1 MAQDKRIFTGG
12 MDKDSEPR
20 LIKNGDYRH
29 AENIRNVAS
38 SDGTSGSVEN
48 IEGTE
53 EVIHNFP
60 GSEINEITTHDESG
74 FITDVEPSSTL
85 YSQKIILTGRELNGF
100 KYNFT
105 IVNHIDSNGTL
116 SDEGITLDWY
126 GNSAGTNTTE
136 YLFGKFGPGGSLS
149 ENITIV
155 NKNTGDLSTAHV
167 NQETLNFNSGV
178 PSMSTGGFILEIEII
193 ADNPGIDFELNFFS
207 SYSAETNQTWSST
220 ISSLHPDGHLFIQN
234 AGTMILSSAYDFGV
248 TDAVN
253 DLTSEDGSPIG
264 DFPSSSDGVTQ
275 ILLEFEGVEPTTP
288 ENVTGTTIF
297 SYNENADGS
306 FNVLP
311 FAEIGSGK
319 FDTGDEYEFDASQ
332 NNIAEALVDKFT
344 NFESPVLETS
354 LGQQILLRSRY
365 NIITG
370 FNQSTRLNSVRP
382 KSSDTEGADSS
393 FYYLLKNY
401 VSKIDLVPLNL
412 PSEATLEGNVYT
424 ITGRSVTAKEE
435 FFFPANIVKGKS
447 YRIQGVLT
455 TMVAS
460 NSISFKLGK
469 LISQPFSTQGQ
480 SIECTFTAEENVNK
494 FSFVIDNA
502 FTTDTDKVEITG
514 LTISEYEE
522 PNSKLQVLIQGSRRY
537 DFNLC
542 FGTSEEQV
550 KKNLEDGL
558 PPEASIRFID
568 GSVGAKLIPYSST
581 GVGLNDNVDIVA
593 LEQLIA
599 SLENTIT
606 TLEAEISNLTLE
618 HIDALDALQADFDA
632 DSTQAAADLATLQ
645 AELDTLI
652 TANDVLQTEYDSV
665 NLQLTEALASAN
677 TNAQDIVSLNNLINE
692 LDLEIQG
699 LETAVANAVGSN
711 LITNGGFDNETLD
724 GTQGW
729 LPHPDASSGSVSI
742 SGGVLNLDRPRIP
755 ESGEVTAVQ
764 AYTSDESSSIVESGK
779 FYRLSFD
786 IVSVVGSTGDPTS
799 AEMKYFNGATYVSL
813 GTGFTTG
820 NSVIEYYEAAGTS
833 LFITNH
839 TKEVNVSI
847 DNVVLEEISLA
858 TINDFLDLENQLD
871 AAETAATEAQD
882 ELTVVNQSLS
892 DTDINWANAY
902 NNILSTLD
910 SLLGTS
916 SSSVGILE
924 GITVTDSD
932 LQDSIS
938 EITTEIND
946 IISNTTSLA
955 DSIGVNYNTELTIS
969 ENISSLNNNI
979 QSLISQVDA
988 FTLPDYSSTSSS
1000 DINAAVTTYNTA
1012 VQNALDTADQS
1023 LLEAQTLND
1032 ELNAQTDSD
1041 QETIDANTELISTLE
1056 TSIEEFEA
1064 QLDSIQIINSSGGV
1078 VSQEDYDTLV
1088 AENENLEF
1096 FNVAFQAQIGDLS
1109 AANVQNNQNN
1119 QALAA
1124 DVTLLWG
1131 YIESLLTGVSIYQD
1145 ISNETIEN
1153 LSSISNITQGDIDN
1167 FVSSFN
1173 DVTDQLNNQIST
1185 LEETLNNAL
1194 AEVTT
1199 TFDFDSSS
1207 ANDKYIFTYVGN
1219 IPDLNTRSIADI
1231 FRNSYVNNYGYGL
1244 GIGHLAISR
1253 ISNDFSEAVSIN
1265 SNDIIS
1271 SSNQPGLVSIIANS
1285 AGSNLFHDNN
1295 YGFSASYNS
1304 LIGNNAPS
1312 NTILSPD
1319 FTFVKY
1325 PDQNA
1330 ILIYKYNVSA
1340 DEFES
1345 YKITY
1350 LTGGELI
1357 HNNTFPN
1364 NSSNAVGEAGGQ
1376 LDSENV
1382 STWLEN
1388 QTFTSGSITKPIT
1401 HGTQVQ
1407 IEVLS
1412 GSTTGF
1418 YINGSLEENV
1428 IVGPNNPNAVY
1439 TLASFPEVE
1448 NTILSS
1454 NNLAS
1459 GSLYPDADN
1468 RALRS
1473 LRLDCFVE
1481 YIAGDSTIEEN
1492 PEESD
1497 ITRTHEG
1504 STRKMI
1510 KSFSTGITTTTSI
1523 DSSMFN
1529 WKCVG
1534 SYEDKPKS
1542 RVYYFICSKDINSR
1556 KQDCI
1561 LEYDLL
1567 KDKIVTVYQDGR
1579 PSTTGTPNN
1588 ILNFSQKFL
1597 ITGINKVDDI
1607 LYWTDNFNRPR
1618 KINVEL
1624 AKANEVNIKNA
1635 TTFEDVYY
1643 NNNQSSVFIG
1653 VSDNH
1658 GFEIGDHI
1666 YTQINQ
1672 STPLPGVEGN
1682 NGYTKVT
1689 GVIPKLKDG
1698 VTLKVTQGDAAV
1710 VVYGADGNP
1719 TDDFGDLSAGQ
1730 FIGIEE
1736 MISGTSTN
1744 FPYYYE
1750 VASVSGSTITLTTP
1764 YNQETTSSAPF
1775 ANPLQNQSDI
1785 NVGGLITE
1793 CPWAGTFTALPGV
1806 ILHVNPEGAYSPLV
1820 SFGDTIEKAKYLDA
1834 VKYQPTHKPTT
1845 ELSVDSDIATNN
1857 ILDNVFQFKYRYL
1870 HVDEEFTSYSPIS
1883 DVFIDPAF
1891 ALNSVVSASN
1901 YLDMANKISI
1911 TYDDATPDVD
1921 TIEIVAR
1928 KGNDGEFFL
1937 VDTIPNNFITY
1948 LKKLKNEVIANSEYE
1963 YTDLDSVLSFY
1974 NNGTYPFVDKVDS
1987 DKLYD
1992 AVPKKAKAQTILS
2005 NNRIAYGNVV
2015 EGYDNTKMI
2024 IKSNF
2029 TNDGS
2034 VTLTSDSTS
2043 IPVLSGWLDDMTNFF
2058 DFSVDGPGIVGQFQI
2073 AGGSSHTRHTIKF
2086 DLSSLSLSSDI
2097 NQQLMINYSWSFNKG
2112 GVDRDGSYSTGPLD
2126 VTGFTSI
2133 DQVGT
2138 FLQAYV
2144 SDDFNSVEFIGNNG
2158 SSITSSYS
2166 SSAKTLTIE
2175 FNYGPNADG
2184 TLVFNLNNG
2193 DFSSTNNSTFTQG
2206 DGGLSSFKTGAFHN
2220 FGVAYFDETNRCS
2233 FVNVAP
2239 DYGFVQVDN
2248 PTTGGED
2255 LFGVNFNGTRPY
2267 NKFYSETSGPDL
2279 SESSSVNFNI
2289 YNKPPRWATHYQM
2302 YYTGNTTVDEFIQMT
2317 VVNAKV
2323 SDDSNDK
2330 QIYLSLQSLKGEGWS
2345 YNESNNSQLDYNFV
2359 KGDRVR
2365 FISFDPGSGREKFTE
2380 YVDLEIAGDDLYV
2393 GEDGEPFN
2401 ASSDPIS
2408 GFYIRIN
2415 DPESTSVNTGSGP
2428 VDLSHAGVSTTV
2440 DGTGY
2445 ENLIVEIYRPKRN
2458 LDEDLM
2464 VYYEIGEKYPIIN
2477 AGKGNRSHS
2486 GDADQTSDYT
2496 FNKELNVDISS
2507 TPSSINIKSG
2517 DIYLKA
2523 RTMSTSTTGAS
2534 SETFFPED
2542 YYLNDFHRTNHYS
2555 KGRINVINNN
2565 AAERHLEASVYYS
2578 ETYSST
2584 GSINGL
2590 SNFNLA
2596 NIPYYDY
2603 NKNFGSIQSLMMK
2616 DDDLLIF
2623 HENKVGRVLVQKDIL
2638 TTASG
2643 EGLVSLSNRVIDN
2656 YVSLYSGEYGC
2667 CLQPE
2672 SISKFGNR
2680 FYFVDIKRGSVLR
2693 LSNDGLTVIS
2703 DQGMRDYFRDLG
2715 EMYVINDPENQ
2726 KENVFNIVAG
2736 YDPKYDEYIVTF
2748 PDVYEANQY
2757 SWGNGK
2763 TFWDS
2768 DYETYRSKSNR
2779 LKKIFSAKT
2788 IAFNERTNRWTS
2800 FYDFYPDY
2808 YARVGRQFI
2817 GFKNGRLYKHNMTDR
2832 GYQKLHTGPGNW
2844 QYKYN
2849 HLYDAQYDSTI
2860 QFPFNIEPSSVKS
2873 YNAISLES
2881 DSKFFTSMY
2890 TNIGQTVGGGLGL
2903 LEMGYDTTI
2912 DTEIGYKKVD
2922 GLINNYD
2929 EGVVEDTR
2937 IFGTDTK
2944 FFEDVKKGD
2953 IVRIWGTTPE
2963 GGYTS
2968 VTRLISAVVS
2978 NSILRLSDHATLIL
2992 ENSYM
2997 EVIDYKTKEGVQYA
3011 NIPFVESNPRGD
3023 VALSYTNEHGDGSEF
3038 FGVGSVNEPS
3048 STVISNNL
3056 GSLTGAP
3063 GYSLINPAKVKPSSM
3078 IVGAEYALYSLGDSD
3093 VSSLSQFGVTSVG
3106 DVFTYTKKA
3115 SFDAIEDNNISVIST
3130 DYKLY
3135 LQKEDGSTVFL
3146 GYAWGRGTTVHF
3158 VKAESYSPPVDIIGF
3173 LFIVKNGN
3181 VEGER
3186 MKGQYMMTTLTTNS
3200 SDIYSGEAYASRY
3213 KFNLYAA
3220 NADVDKSELS
3230 NK

>member
-48 IEGTE
+48 IEGTK

-60 GSEINEITTHDESG
+60 GSEINQITTHDESG
-74 FITDVEPSSTL
+74 FVTDVEPSSTL

-136 YLFGKFGPGGSLS
+136 YLFSKFGPGGSLS

-167 NQETLNFNSGV
+167 NQETLNFNSGN

-234 AGTMILSSAYDFGV
+234 AGVMILSSAYDFGV

-288 ENVTGTTIF
+288 EDVTGTTIF
-297 SYNENADGS
+297 SYNLNADGS

-332 NNIAEALVDKFT
+332 NNIAEALVDAFT
-344 NFESPVLETS
+344 DFESPVLETS
-354 LGQQILLRSRY
+354 LGQQILLRSGS
-365 NIITG
+365 NVITG
-370 FNQSTRLNSVRP
+370 FNQSTRLNASGS
-382 KSSDTEGADSS
+382 KSENTEVAASS
-393 FYYLLKNY
+393 FYYLLRNY
-401 VSKIDLVPLNL
+401 VSSEDLHPLRL
-412 PSEATLEGNVYT
+412 PSEATLNSNVYT
-424 ITGRSVTAKEE
+424 ITGTDVTEQEE
-435 FFFPANIVKGKS
+435 FFFPANIVTGKT
-447 YRIQGVLT
+447 YRIQGTLT

-460 NSISFKLGK
+460 NNISFKLGK

-480 SIECTFTAEENVNK
+480 SIECTFIARENLDR
-494 FSFVIDNA
+494 FSFQVKNA
-502 FTTDTDKVEITG
+502 FATDTDEIKITG

-522 PNSKLQVLIQGSRRY
+522 PNSKLQVLIQGSTRY

-542 FGTSEEQV
+542 FGVSQEQV
-550 KKNLEDGL
+550 KKDLEEGL
-558 PPEASIRFID
+558 PPEIAITFID
-568 GSVGAKLIPYSST
+568 GSVGAKLTPYSST
-581 GVGLNDNVDIVA
+581 GVGLNDDTDIVA
-593 LEQLIA
+593 LEQQIA
-599 SLENTIT
+599 SLQATIT
-606 TLEAEISNLTLE
+606 SLQAQISNLTLE
-618 HIDALDALQADFDA
+618 HADALSDLNDQLAA
-632 DSTQAAADLATLQ
+632 DSTQAEADLAALN
-645 AELDTLI
+645 AE
-652 TANDVLQTEYDSV
+652 
-665 NLQLTEALASAN
+665 
-677 TNAQDIVSLNNLINE
+677 LNNLEADYDALGLLYADTFNE
-692 LDLEIQG
+692 LQTALANVGADLQTISSLQNDINNFQLEIQ
-699 LETAVANAVGSN
+699 N
-711 LITNGGFDNETLD
+711 L
-724 GTQGW
+724 
-729 LPHPDASSGSVSI
+729 
-742 SGGVLNLDRPRIP
+742 
-755 ESGEVTAVQ
+755 
-764 AYTSDESSSIVESGK
+764 
-779 FYRLSFD
+779 
-786 IVSVVGSTGDPTS
+786 
-799 AEMKYFNGATYVSL
+799 
-813 GTGFTTG
+813 
-820 NSVIEYYEAAGTS
+820 EAA
-833 LFITNH
+833 IA
-839 TKEVNVSI
+839 E
-847 DNVVLEEISLA
+847 
-858 TINDFLDLENQLD
+858 
-871 AAETAATEAQD
+871 AETADVVDAENLADLQVQLEAANAATIQAEILQNAANNQ
-882 ELTVVNQSLS
+882 LINVNA
-892 DTDINWANAY
+892 NWANAY
-902 NNILSTLD
+902 NDILSTLD
-910 SLLGTS
+910 GLLGTS
-916 SSSVGILE
+916 SSAVEVLLG
-924 GITVTDSD
+924 VTTTDFS

-938 EITTEIND
+938 EITTELND

-955 DSIGVNYNTELTIS
+955 DSIGVDYNQELTIS
-969 ENISSLNNNI
+969 ENISSLNTNI
-979 QSLISQVDA
+979 QSLISQVNADA

-1000 DINAAVTTYNTA
+1000 DINAAVTAYNAA
-1012 VQNALDTADQS
+1012 VQNALNTAQQS
-1023 LLEAQTLND
+1023 LLEAEILND

-1041 QETIDANTELISTLE
+1041 QETIDANTELISTLQ
-1056 TSIEEFEA
+1056 SNIEILEDQLESA
-1064 QLDSIQIINSSGGV
+1064 QEVIQIINSSGGV
-1078 VSQEDYDTLV
+1078 VSQEDYDALV
-1088 AENENLEF
+1088 AENENLEL
-1096 FNVAFQAQIGDLS
+1096 FNEGYQAQIENLDAS
-1109 AANVQNNQNN
+1109 NAQNIANN

-1145 ISNETIEN
+1145 ISGETVGN
-1153 LSSISNITQGDIDN
+1153 LSSISNITQVQINN
-1167 FVSSFN
+1167 FVTAFN

-1185 LEETLNNAL
+1185 LEETLANAL

-1219 IPDLNTRSIADI
+1219 IPDLDNADKATT
-1231 FRNSYVNNYGYGL
+1231 FRNSYKDSYDYGL
-1244 GIGHLAISR
+1244 SIGRLAISR
-1253 ISNDFSEAVSIN
+1253 ISSDFP
-1265 SNDIIS
+1265 DIDSYS
-1271 SSNQPGLVSIIANS
+1271 SPIGLSSTAEPFVKPGLVDLIAPSNS
-1285 AGSNLFHDNN
+1285 RGVFHDNN
-1295 YGFSASYNS
+1295 YGF
-1304 LIGNNAPS
+1304 PS
-1312 NTILSPD
+1312 SHKDLVGTNTPRENILAPD
-1319 FTFVKY
+1319 FTYVKY
-1325 PDQNA
+1325 PDQDA
-1330 ILIYKYNVSA
+1330 ILIYKYNVSD
-1340 DEFES
+1340 DEFEA

-1350 LTGGELI
+1350 LTGDKFI
-1357 HNNTFPN
+1357 NNNTSPN
-1364 NSSNAVGEAGGQ
+1364 NSSNNVGEAGGQ
-1376 LDSENV
+1376 LDPENV

-1388 QTFTSGSITKPIT
+1388 QTFSSGSIIKDGIT

-1412 GSTTGF
+1412 GPTTGF
-1418 YINGSLEENV
+1418 YIDNSKEIKNGNNL

-1439 TLASFPEVE
+1439 TLADFSEVE
-1448 NTILSS
+1448 GCGLTTND
-1454 NNLAS
+1454 LATD
-1459 GSLYPDADN
+1459 SLYPKADN
-1468 RALRS
+1468 GFALRE

-1481 YIAGDSTIEEN
+1481 YIPGDATIEEGY
-1492 PEESD
+1492 EESGAA
-1497 ITRTHEG
+1497 RTHEG

-1510 KSFSTGITTTTSI
+1510 KSFSTGTTTTTSI
-1523 DSSMFN
+1523 ESSMFN

-1534 SYEDKPKS
+1534 SYEDKPKNC
-1542 RVYYFICSKDINSR
+1542 VYYFICSDDIGGR

-1561 LEYDLL
+1561 LEYNLL

-1579 PSTTGTPNN
+1579 PSTTGTFNN
-1588 ILNFSQKFL
+1588 ILNFSQRHL
-1597 ITGINKVDDI
+1597 ITGVSKVDDI
-1607 LYWTDNFNRPR
+1607 LYWTDNSNRPR

-1624 AKANEVNIKNA
+1624 AKANEVNIKRA
-1635 TTFEDVYY
+1635 VLFQDVYY
-1643 NNNQSSVFIG
+1643 RNNQSSVFIG

-1658 GFEIGDHI
+1658 RFEVGDHI

-1672 STPLPGVEGN
+1672 STYLAGTEGN

-1689 GVIPKLKDG
+1689 GVIPKLNDG
-1698 VTLKVTQGDAAV
+1698 VTLKVTNGSASV
-1710 VVYGADGNP
+1710 IVYGADGNP
-1719 TDDFGDLSAGQ
+1719 TDDFGDLSVGQ

-1736 MISGTSTN
+1736 MESGVSTN

-1750 VASVSGSTITLTTP
+1750 VASISGSTITLTTP

-1775 ANPLQNQSDI
+1775 ANPLQNSDNI

-1793 CPWAGTFTALPGV
+1793 CPWAGTFSALPGV
-1806 ILHVNPEGAYSPLV
+1806 ILHVNPKGAYSPLI

-1845 ELSVDSDIATNN
+1845 ELSVDSNIATNN

-1921 TIEIVAR
+1921 AIEIVAR

-1937 VDTIPNNFITY
+1937 VDTIPNNFISY
-1948 LKKLKNEVIANSEYE
+1948 LKKLKNEVIANSEYD

-2034 VTLTSDSTS
+2034 VTLTSESIS

-2058 DFSVDGPGIVGQFQI
+2058 DFSVGSSNPFSIVG
-2073 AGGSSHTRHTIKF
+2073 GSKHTRHTIKF

-2323 SDDSNDK
+2323 SSDSNDK

-2393 GEDGEPFN
+2393 GEDGEPFD

-2428 VDLSHAGVSTTV
+2428 VNLSHAGLSSSGSTNN
-2440 DGTGY
+2440 TGY

-2458 LDEDLM
+2458 IDEDLM
-2464 VYYEIGEKYPIIN
+2464 VYCEIGEKYPIIN
-2477 AGKGNRSHS
+2477 AGKSNRSHS

-2507 TPSSINIKSG
+2507 IPSSINIKSG

-2672 SISKFGNR
+2672 SIVKFGNR

-2748 PDVYEANQY
+2748 PDVYESNQY
-2757 SWGNGK
+2757 SWGSGK

-2779 LKKIFSAKT
+2779 LKRIFSAKT
-2788 IAFNERTNRWTS
+2788 IAFNERINRWTS

-2890 TNIGQTVGGGLGL
+2890 TNIGQTVAGGSGL
-2903 LEMGYDTTI
+2903 LETGYDTTI

-2929 EGVVEDTR
+2929 AGVVEDTR
-2937 IFGTDTK
+2937 IIGTDTK

-2953 IVRIWGTTPE
+2953 IVRIWGKTPE

-2968 VTRLISAVVS
+2968 VTRLIAAVVS

-2992 ENSYM
+2992 DNSYM

-3011 NIPFVESNPRGD
+3011 NIPFVESNPD
-3023 VALSYTNEHGDGSEF
+3023 VGAISSYTDEHGDGSEF
-3038 FGVGSVNEPS
+3038 FGVGFGTETPSFTSISKFEPT
-3048 STVISNNL
+3048 STSFNVIPIQKL
-3056 GSLTGAP
+3056 IAP
-3063 GYSLINPAKVKPSSM
+3063 KDM
-3078 IVGAEYALYSLGDSD
+3078 IVGAQYVVY
-3093 VSSLSQFGVTSVG
+3093 QTSTPGISGTFSIESEASPGYGATTEVG
-3106 DVFTYTKKA
+3106 SVFTCRNNTTT
-3115 SFDAIEDNNISVIST
+3115 DAGKVLST

-3135 LQKEDGSTVFL
+3135 VQNEDTGETIFL
-3146 GYAWGRGTTVHF
+3146 GYPYISQSGSISYI
-3158 VKAESYSPPVDIIGF
+3158 KSSDYAESSIAFAVGF
-3173 LFIVKNGN
+3173 LFVVKNGN

-3200 SDIYSGEAYASRY
+3200 SDIYSGEAYTSRY

>member
-136 YLFGKFGPGGSLS
+136 YLYSRFGPGGSLS

-167 NQETLNFNSGV
+167 NQETLNFNSGD
-178 PSMSTGGFILEIEII
+178 SMSTGGLILEIEII

-264 DFPSSSDGVTQ
+264 DFPSSSSDGVTQ

-288 ENVTGTTIF
+288 EDVTGTTIF

-370 FNQSTRLNSVRP
+370 FNQSTRLNSIRP
-382 KSSDTEGADSS
+382 KSSDTEVADSS

-401 VSKIDLVPLNL
+401 VSSIDLVPLNL
-412 PSEATLEGNVYT
+412 PSEATLESNVYT
-424 ITGRSVTAKEE
+424 ITGRSVTSKDE

-469 LISQPFSTQGQ
+469 LISQPFSIQGQ

-494 FSFVIDNA
+494 FSFIVDNA

-514 LTISEYEE
+514 LTILEYEE

-581 GVGLNDNVDIVA
+581 GVGLNDDADIVA

-599 SLENTIT
+599 SLQANIT
-606 TLEAEISNLTLE
+606 SLQADISNLTLE
-618 HIDALDALQADFDA
+618 HAIELSNLNAQLAA
-632 DSTQAAADLATLQ
+632 DSTQAATDLAALN
-645 AELDTLI
+645 AELNNLQQSHDALESIYSDTF
-652 TANDVLQTEYDSV
+652 NELQT
-665 NLQLTEALASAN
+665 ALAEVDTN
-677 TNAQDIVSLNNLINE
+677 TQEIVSLNNQIDNLN
-692 LDLEIQG
+692 LQIQN
-699 LETAVANAVGSN
+699 LETAVSEA
-711 LITNGGFDNETLD
+711 
-724 GTQGW
+724 
-729 LPHPDASSGSVSI
+729 
-742 SGGVLNLDRPRIP
+742 
-755 ESGEVTAVQ
+755 
-764 AYTSDESSSIVESGK
+764 
-779 FYRLSFD
+779 
-786 IVSVVGSTGDPTS
+786 
-799 AEMKYFNGATYVSL
+799 
-813 GTGFTTG
+813 
-820 NSVIEYYEAAGTS
+820 EAAGS
-833 LFITNH
+833 
-839 TKEVNVSI
+839 E
-847 DNVVLEEISLA
+847 DLA
-858 TINDFLDLENQLD
+858 DLQDQLD
-871 AAETAATEAQD
+871 DANAATNAAESQ
-882 ELTVVNQSLS
+882 LNSVNQALTQSN
-892 DTDINWANAY
+892 INWANAY

-946 IISNTTSLA
+946 IISNTTALSN
-955 DSIGVNYNTELTIS
+955 SIEVNYDTELTIS
-969 ENISSLNNNI
+969 QNIFILNDNI

-988 FTLPDYSSTSSS
+988 FTLPVYSSTSSS
-1000 DINAAVTTYNTA
+1000 NINAAVTAYHAA
-1012 VQNALDTADQS
+1012 VQNALNTAQQS

-1032 ELNAQTDSD
+1032 ELTASVTAAEEALADAQATFDATSTSDAVALAAAQADLDVANAALAAAQAENENF
-1041 QETIDANTELISTLE
+1041 QNTIDENNELISTLQ
-1056 TSIEEFEA
+1056 SNIESLED
-1064 QLDSIQIINSSGGV
+1064 QLDSSEEVIQIINSSGGV
-1078 VSQEDYDTLV
+1078 VSQEDYDALV

-1096 FNVAFQAQIGDLS
+1096 FNGAYQIQIENITGNFNTQL
-1109 AANVQNNQNN
+1109 ATN

-1124 DVTLLWG
+1124 DVTLLSG
-1131 YIESLLTGVSIYQD
+1131 YIETLLTGVSIYQD
-1145 ISNETIEN
+1145 ISGNTLSN
-1153 LSSISNITQGDIDN
+1153 LSSISNITQDQINN
-1167 FVSSFN
+1167 FVTAFN
-1173 DVTDQLNNQIST
+1173 NVTDQLNNQIST
-1185 LEETLNNAL
+1185 LEETLNNVL

-1219 IPDLNTRSIADI
+1219 IPDLDNEFKSNT
-1231 FRNSYVNNYGYGL
+1231 FRNSYKNNYDYGL
-1244 GIGHLAISR
+1244 GISNLAISR
-1253 ISNDFSEAVSIN
+1253 ISNDFSETVSIN

-1285 AGSNLFHDNN
+1285 AGSGLFYNNN

-1304 LIGNNAPS
+1304 LVGNDTTS

-1350 LTGGELI
+1350 LTGDKLI
-1357 HNNTFPN
+1357 HNNTSPN
-1364 NSSNAVGEAGGQ
+1364 DSSSDVGEAGAV
-1376 LDSENV
+1376 LDSGNV
-1382 STWLEN
+1382 SAWLEN
-1388 QTFTSGSITKPIT
+1388 QTFISESITKTPIT

-1412 GSTTGF
+1412 GPTTGF
-1418 YINGSLEENV
+1418 YINGSLEKNV
-1428 IVGPNNPNAVY
+1428 IVGPNNDPNAVY
-1439 TLASFPEVE
+1439 TLANFPEVE
-1448 NTILSS
+1448 NAILDS
-1454 NNLAS
+1454 NDLAS
-1459 GSLYPDADN
+1459 GSFYPDADN

-1481 YIAGDSTIEEN
+1481 YIPGDATIEET
-1492 PEESD
+1492 PEESGAA
-1497 ITRTHEG
+1497 RTHEG

-1510 KSFSTGITTTTSI
+1510 KSFSTGTTTTTSI

-1542 RVYYFICSKDINSR
+1542 RVYYFICSKDIDGR

-1579 PSTTGTPNN
+1579 PSSTGTHNN
-1588 ILNFSQKFL
+1588 ILNFSQRHL

-1672 STPLPGVEGN
+1672 STYLAGTEGN

-1698 VTLKVTQGDAAV
+1698 VTLKVTLGDAAV
-1710 VVYGADGNP
+1710 VAYGADGNP
-1719 TDDFGDLSAGQ
+1719 TDDFGDLSAGH
-1730 FIGIEE
+1730 FIGIESME
-1736 MISGTSTN
+1736 SGVSTD

-1764 YNQETTSSAPF
+1764 YNQATTSSAPF
-1775 ANPLQNQSDI
+1775 ANPLQNQSNI

-1806 ILHVNPEGAYSPLV
+1806 ILHVNPEEAYSPLV

-1992 AVPKKAKAQTILS
+1992 ALPKKAKAQTILS

-2034 VTLTSDSTS
+2034 VTLTSESIS

-2058 DFSVDGPGIVGQFQI
+2058 DFSVGGPGIVGQFQI

-2112 GVDRDGSYSTGPLD
+2112 GVDRNGSYSTGPLD

-2175 FNYGPNADG
+2175 FNYGPNVGVAN
-2184 TLVFNLNNG
+2184 NLNNG

-2393 GEDGEPFN
+2393 GEDGEPFD

-2428 VDLSHAGVSTTV
+2428 VNLSHAGLSSSGSTNN
-2440 DGTGY
+2440 TGY

-2458 LDEDLM
+2458 IDEDLM

-2477 AGKGNRSHS
+2477 AGKSNRSHS

-2596 NIPYYDY
+2596 NTPYYDY

-2693 LSNDGLTVIS
+2693 LSSDGLTVIS

-2779 LKKIFSAKT
+2779 FKKIFSAKT

-2968 VTRLISAVVS
+2968 VTRLIAAVVS

-3011 NIPFVESNPRGD
+3011 NIPFVESNPKG
-3023 VALSYTNEHGDGSEF
+3023 VLALSYTNEHGDGSEF
-3038 FGVGSVNEPS
+3038 FGIGLGTE
-3048 STVISNNL
+3048 VIS
-3056 GSLTGAP
+3056 SGAISTFSP
-3063 GYSLINPAKVKPSSM
+3063 TSTSFNTVLIQKTIAPKDM
-3078 IVGAEYALYSLGDSD
+3078 IVGAEYVVYQTETPGIPGTFSIEAEASPLYGTTEVGS
-3093 VSSLSQFGVTSVG
+3093 VFKCRNNTTSSSGRVL
-3106 DVFTYTKKA
+3106 
-3115 SFDAIEDNNISVIST
+3115 ST

-3135 LQKEDGSTVFL
+3135 IQNEGTGETVFL
-3146 GYAWGRGTTVHF
+3146 GYPYISEGGNM
-3158 VKAESYSPPVDIIGF
+3158 SYIKSSTYGGPSISYTSVF
-3173 LFIVKNGN
+3173 LFIVKDGN

-3186 MKGQYMMTTLTTNS
+3186 MKGQYMMTTLRTSNP
-3200 SDIYSGEAYASRY
+3200 DLNEAYTSKY